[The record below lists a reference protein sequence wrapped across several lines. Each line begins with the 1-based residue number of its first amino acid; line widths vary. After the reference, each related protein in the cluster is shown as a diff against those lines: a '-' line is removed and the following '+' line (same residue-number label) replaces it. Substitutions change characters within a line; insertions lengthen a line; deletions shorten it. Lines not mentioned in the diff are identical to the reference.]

1 MASTSATSAAENSG
15 HGRLQGKRC
24 LVTAAAQGIGRATV
38 ETFLRE
44 GAALVVAI
52 DINGEK
58 LMELASIPRVDIRV
72 MDVTDGETIKK
83 LAEELDAIDVLFN
96 CAGYVHAGNIL
107 QTTEEKWDFSFDVNV
122 KGMYHFIKAFLPK
135 MLVNEKGSI
144 INMSSAAS
152 SIRGIE
158 ARCVYGATKAAV
170 IGLTKGVARDFVRQ
184 GIRCNVVCPSPVATP
199 SFSERAQD
207 QSDSD
212 KDHIDY
218 LQNKL
223 MGRLATTEEV
233 ANLCLYL
240 ASDESSYHTGN
251 VFSIDGGFTL

>member
-1 MASTSATSAAENSG
+1 MASPAGTNG
-15 HGRLQGKRC
+15 LGRLKGKRC
-24 LVTAAAQGIGRATV
+24 LVTAAAQGIGRTTV

-44 GAALVVAI
+44 GAESVVAI

-58 LMELASIPRVDIRV
+58 LEELEAFPGADIRV
-72 MDVTDGETIKK
+72 MDVRDGTSIRK

-107 QTTEEKWDFSFDVNV
+107 ETTEERWDLSFDVNV
-122 KGMYHFIKAFLPK
+122 KSMFHFIQAFLPK
-135 MLVNEKGSI
+135 MIAKGKGSI

-152 SIRGIE
+152 TLRGIE

-184 GIRCNVVCPSPVATP
+184 GIRCNVICPSPVATP
-199 SFSERAQD
+199 SFSERAED
-207 QSDSD
+207 KSDSD
-212 KDHIDY
+212 KDHIEY
-218 LQNKL
+218 LETKL
-223 MGRLATTEEV
+223 IGRLATTQEV

-251 VFSIDGGFTL
+251 VFTIDGGFTL